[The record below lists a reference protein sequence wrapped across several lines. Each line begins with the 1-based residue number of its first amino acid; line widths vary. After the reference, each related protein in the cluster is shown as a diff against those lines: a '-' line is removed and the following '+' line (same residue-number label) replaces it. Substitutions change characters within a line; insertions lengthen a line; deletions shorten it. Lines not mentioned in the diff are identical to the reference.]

1 MKVLLVEPSYKNKY
15 PPMGLMKISTYHK
28 QLGDEVRFVKG
39 FCSDVDKEVWDRIY
53 ITTLFTFDFDVDVE
67 TINHYKLMVNNI
79 DNLYVGGIMASI
91 MPDKIAEATGIDRSH
106 VLTGLFTDTSVVG
119 DDNDINV
126 DELPLD
132 YDILEQVDYKYP
144 AGDNYF
150 AYTTRGCP
158 NHCSFCAVPILE
170 PNFHVTNNIID
181 QIRTI
186 DEKYGPKQHLLLLDN
201 NVLNTP
207 DLKSLVDDLCAAGFG
222 RGAKYTD
229 PGAYNIVMMR
239 YKKGDR
245 AEFLDKKMAAYLEGF
260 KKRIKSAEM
269 LETFLQIVIGAEDAE
284 DYAQYMLDHEEE
296 LSPIIEKYRSK
307 AKKARYLDF
316 NQGVDGR
323 KINDENMEQ
332 LARLAIHPLRI
343 AFDDIHL
350 KDVYCKAVR
359 TAHRHGIKEISN
371 YILFNYKDKP
381 EDLYERLRVNIE
393 LNEELGIQIF
403 SFPMEYSPIS
413 ETDRTYIG
421 ANWCKKSVRAISAIL
436 QVTKGVVAAGSSF
449 FYKAF
454 GNNLDEFYEILAMP
468 RELIMFRS
476 HFEGDGTTATWQALY
491 RKLNDEQKNRLMEI
505 VSHNMSELRNIP
517 WPDDLREILEFY
529 LIKYSGKTE
538 HTEERY
544 VQMSLMDDSDI
555 VTEDTLL
562 D

>member
-1 MKVLLVEPSYKNKY
+1 MRVLLVEPNYKNKY

-28 QLGDEVRFVKG
+28 MLGDEVRFVKG
-39 FCSDVDKEVWDRIY
+39 FDPDVDEEVWDRIY
-53 ITTLFTFDFDVDVE
+53 VTTLFTFDFALDVE
-67 TINHYKLMVNNI
+67 TINHYKLLVNDI
-79 DNLYVGGIMASI
+79 DDLYVGGIMASL
-91 MPDKIAEATGIDRSH
+91 MPDRVAEATGIDRTH
-106 VLTGLFTDTSVVG
+106 ILTGLLTDTAVVG

-132 YDILEQVDYKYP
+132 YDILEQTPYKYP

-170 PNFHVTNNIID
+170 PHFHVTNNIID
-181 QIRTI
+181 QIKAI

-201 NVLNTP
+201 NVLNTA
-207 DLKSLVDDLCAAGFG
+207 DLKSLVDDLCTAGFG
-222 RGAKYTD
+222 RGAKYVD

-239 YKKGDR
+239 YRNGDR
-245 AEFLDKKMAAYLEGF
+245 GDFLDKKMAAYLDSF
-260 KKRIKSAEM
+260 KKRIKSPEM

-284 DYAQYMLDHEEE
+284 EYAQYMLDHDAD

-307 AKKARYLDF
+307 SRKARYLDF

-323 KINDENMEQ
+323 KINDENMAQ

-359 TAHRHGIKEISN
+359 TAHRHGIKQISN
-371 YILFNYKDKP
+371 YILFNYKDRP

-403 SFPMEYSPIS
+403 SFPMKYSPIS
-413 ETDRTYIG
+413 ETDRSYIG
-421 ANWCKKSVRAISAIL
+421 RNWCKKSIRAISAIL
-436 QVTKGVVAAGSSF
+436 QVTKGVVAAGSDF

-454 GNNLDEFYEILAMP
+454 GNNLEEYFELLAMP

-476 HFEGDGTTATWQALY
+476 YFEANGTTAQWQAFY
-491 RKLNDEQKNRLMEI
+491 RRLTDEQKERLMQL
-505 VSHNMSELRNIP
+505 VSLNVAQLKNVP
-517 WPDDLREILEFY
+517 WPDDLKEILPFY
-529 LIKYSGKTE
+529 LIKYYGHAESSGEK
-538 HTEERY
+538 Y
-544 VQMSLMDDSDI
+544 VQLSIMDDSD
-555 VTEDTLL
+555 VVVEE
-562 D
+562 

>member
-1 MKVLLVEPSYKNKY
+1 MRVLLVEPNYKNKY

-28 QLGDEVRFVKG
+28 ILGDEVRFVKG
-39 FCSDVDKEVWDRIY
+39 FDPEVDEEVWDRIY
-53 ITTLFTFDFDVDVE
+53 VTTLFTFDFDTDVQ
-67 TINHYKLMVNNI
+67 TINHYKLLVNDI
-79 DNLYVGGIMASI
+79 SDLYVGGIMASL
-91 MPDKIAEATGIDRSH
+91 MPDKIVASTGIERSH
-106 VLTGLFTDTSVVG
+106 ILTGLFTDTSVVG
-119 DDNDINV
+119 DDNNINV

-132 YDILEQVDYKYP
+132 YDILEQIDYKYP

-170 PNFHVTNNIID
+170 PNFRVTNNIID
-181 QIRTI
+181 QIKTI

-201 NVLNTP
+201 NVLNAV
-207 DLKSLVDDLCAAGFG
+207 DLKGLVDDLCTAGFG
-222 RGAKYTD
+222 RGAKYVD

-239 YKKGDR
+239 YKNGDR
-245 AEFLDKKMAAYLEGF
+245 AAFLDKKMANYLESF

-269 LETFLQIVIGAEDAE
+269 LETFLQVVIGAEDAE
-284 DYAQYMLDHEEE
+284 DYAQYMLEHEEE

-323 KINDENMEQ
+323 KINDENMGQ

-343 AFDDIHL
+343 AFDDIKL

-359 TAHRHGIKEISN
+359 TAYRHGINQISN

-403 SFPMEYSPIS
+403 SFPMKYSPIS

-421 ANWCKKSVRAISAIL
+421 ANWCKKSIRAISAIL

-454 GNNLDEFYEILAMP
+454 GNNLEEYHEILAMP

-476 HFEGDGTTATWQALY
+476 YFEENGTTAKWQALY
-491 RKLNDEQKNRLMEI
+491 RQLTDEQKDRLMKL
-505 VSHNMSELRNIP
+505 VSLNVSELRNTP
-517 WPDDLREILEFY
+517 WPSDLADILEFY
-529 LIKYSGKTE
+529 LLKYSGKTE
-538 HTEERY
+538 QNREKY
-544 VQMSLMDDSDI
+544 VQMSLMDDSD
-555 VTEDTLL
+555 VVLED
-562 D
+562 

>member
-1 MKVLLVEPSYKNKY
+1 MKVLLVEPNYKNKY

-39 FCSDVDKEVWDRIY
+39 FNNDVDKEVWDRIY

-67 TINHYKLMVNNI
+67 TINHYKLLVNNI
-79 DNLYVGGIMASI
+79 DNLYVGGIMASL
-91 MPDKIAEATGIDRSH
+91 MPDKIAEATGIERSH

-119 DDNDINV
+119 DDNGINV

-170 PNFHVTNNIID
+170 PSFHVTNNIID

-201 NVLNTP
+201 NVLNTT

-222 RGAKYTD
+222 QGAKYTD

-239 YKKGDR
+239 YKNGDR
-245 AEFLDKKMAAYLEGF
+245 ADFLDKKIAAYLEGF

-269 LETFLQIVIGAEDAE
+269 LEKFLQIVIGAEDAE
-284 DYAQYMLDHEEE
+284 DYAQYMLDHEGE

-323 KINDENMEQ
+323 KINEENMEQ

-403 SFPMEYSPIS
+403 SFPMKYSPIS

>member
-1 MKVLLVEPSYKNKY
+1 MRVLLVEPNYKNKY

-28 QLGDEVRFVKG
+28 MLGDEVRFVKG
-39 FCSDVDKEVWDRIY
+39 FDSDVDEEVWDRIY
-53 ITTLFTFDFDVDVE
+53 VTTLFTFDFDVDVK
-67 TINHYKLMVNNI
+67 TINHYKLLVNNI
-79 DNLYVGGIMASI
+79 NDLYVGGIMASL
-91 MPDKIAEATGIDRSH
+91 MPDKIVAATGIERSH
-106 VLTGLFTDTSVVG
+106 ILTGLFTDTSVVG

-170 PNFHVTNNIID
+170 PHFHVTNNIID
-181 QIRTI
+181 QIKTI

-201 NVLNTP
+201 NVLNTA
-207 DLKSLVDDLCAAGFG
+207 DLKGLVDDLCTAGFG
-222 RGAKYTD
+222 RGAKYVD

-239 YKKGDR
+239 YKNGDR
-245 AEFLDKKMAAYLEGF
+245 ADFLDKKMAAYLDGF

-284 DYAQYMLDHEEE
+284 DYAQYMLEHEEE

-343 AFDDIHL
+343 AFDDIKL
-350 KDVYCKAVR
+350 KDVYCEAVR

-371 YILFNYKDKP
+371 YILFNYKDEPK
-381 EDLYERLRVNIE
+381 DLYERLRVNIE

-403 SFPMEYSPIS
+403 SFPMKYSPIN

-421 ANWCKKSVRAISAIL
+421 TNWSKKSVRAISAIL

-454 GNNLDEFYEILAMP
+454 GNTLEEYYEILAMP

-476 HFEGDGTTATWQALY
+476 YFEGNGTTAKWQALY
-491 RKLNDEQKNRLMEI
+491 RQLNDEQKERLMKL
-505 VSHNMSELRNIP
+505 VSLNVSELKNTP
-517 WPDDLREILEFY
+517 WPNDLAEILEFY
-529 LIKYSGKTE
+529 LLKYSGKTE
-538 HTEERY
+538 QNQEGSVKEFS
-544 VQMSLMDDSDI
+544 QIGLQF
-555 VTEDTLL
+555 LG
-562 D
+562 

>member
-1 MKVLLVEPSYKNKY
+1 MRVLLVEPNYKNKY

-28 QLGDEVRFVKG
+28 MLGDEVHFVKG
-39 FCSDVDKEVWDRIY
+39 FDMKLDEEVWDRIY
-53 ITTLFTFDFDVDVE
+53 VTTLFTFDFDIAVQ
-67 TINHYKLMVNNI
+67 TINHYKMLVNDI
-79 DNLYVGGIMASI
+79 SDLYVGGIMASL
-91 MPDKIAEATGIDRSH
+91 MPDRIVATTGIDRSH
-106 VLTGLFTDTSVVG
+106 ILTGLFTDTSVVG
-119 DDNDINV
+119 DDNNINV

-132 YDILEQVDYKYP
+132 YDILEQIDYKYP

-170 PNFHVTNNIID
+170 PNFRITNNIVD
-181 QIRTI
+181 QIKTI

-201 NVLNTP
+201 NVLNAV
-207 DLKSLVDDLCAAGFG
+207 DLKGLVDDLCTAGFG
-222 RGAKYTD
+222 RGAKYVD

-239 YKKGDR
+239 YKNGDR
-245 AEFLDKKMAAYLEGF
+245 AEFLDKKMAAYLESF

-269 LETFLQIVIGAEDAE
+269 LETFLQVVIGAEDAE
-284 DYAQYMLDHEEE
+284 DYAQYMLDHEKE

-343 AFDDIHL
+343 AFDDIKL

-359 TAHRHGIKEISN
+359 TAHRHGITQISN

-403 SFPMEYSPIS
+403 SFPMKYSPIN

-454 GNNLDEFYEILAMP
+454 GNNLEEYYEILAMP

-476 HFEGDGTTATWQALY
+476 YFEENGTTAEWQALY
-491 RKLNDEQKNRLMEI
+491 RQLTNEQKERLMKL
-505 VSHNMSELRNIP
+505 VSLNVSELRNTP
-517 WPDDLREILEFY
+517 WPTDLADILEFY
-529 LIKYSGKTE
+529 LLKYSGKTE
-538 HTEERY
+538 QNEEKY

-555 VTEDTLL
+555 VIED
-562 D
+562 

>member
-1 MKVLLVEPSYKNKY
+1 MRILLVEPNYKNKY

-28 QLGDEVRFVKG
+28 MLGDEVRFVKG
-39 FCSDVDKEVWDRIY
+39 FDPEVDKEVWDRIY
-53 ITTLFTFDFDVDVE
+53 VTTLFTFDFEVDVQ
-67 TINHYKLMVNNI
+67 TINHYKLLVNDIN
-79 DNLYVGGIMASI
+79 DLYVGGIMASL
-91 MPDKIAEATGIDRSH
+91 MPDRIVAATGIERSH
-106 VLTGLFTDTSVVG
+106 ILTGLFTDTSVVG
-119 DDNDINV
+119 GDNDINV

-201 NVLNTP
+201 NVLNTK
-207 DLKSLVDDLCAAGFG
+207 DLKALVDDLCTAGFG
-222 RGAKYTD
+222 RGAKYVD

-239 YKKGDR
+239 YKNGDR
-245 AEFLDKKMAAYLEGF
+245 AEFLDKKMVAYLESF

-284 DYAQYMLDHEEE
+284 DYAQYMLDHEDE

-307 AKKARYLDF
+307 SKKARYLDF

-343 AFDDIHL
+343 AFDDIKL
-350 KDVYCKAVR
+350 KDVYCEAVR

-371 YILFNYKDKP
+371 YILFNYKDEPK
-381 EDLYERLRVNIE
+381 DLYERLKVNIE

-403 SFPMEYSPIS
+403 SFPMKYSPIS

-421 ANWCKKSVRAISAIL
+421 TNWCKKSVRAISAIL

-454 GNNLDEFYEILAMP
+454 GNNLEEYYELLAMP

-476 HFEGDGTTATWQALY
+476 HFEENGTTAKWQTLY
-491 RKLNDEQKNRLMEI
+491 RKLDDEQKKRLMDL
-505 VSHNMSELRNIP
+505 VSLNVS
-517 WPDDLREILEFY
+517 DLRKAVWPEDLKDILEFY
-529 LIKYSGKTE
+529 LIKYSGKKE
-538 HTEERY
+538 YSNEKY
-544 VQMSLMDDSDI
+544 VQVSLMDDSAAVID
-555 VTEDTLL
+555 D
-562 D
+562 

>member
-1 MKVLLVEPSYKNKY
+1 MRVLLVEPNYKNKY

-28 QLGDEVRFVKG
+28 MLGDEVRFVKG
-39 FCSDVDKEVWDRIY
+39 FDPEVDEEVWDRIY
-53 ITTLFTFDFDVDVE
+53 VTTLFTFDFDTDVQ
-67 TINHYKLMVNNI
+67 TINHYKLLVNDI
-79 DNLYVGGIMASI
+79 SDLYVGGIMASL
-91 MPDKIAEATGIDRSH
+91 MPDKIVTSTGIERSH
-106 VLTGLFTDTSVVG
+106 ILTGLFTDTSVVG
-119 DDNDINV
+119 DDNNINV

-132 YDILEQVDYKYP
+132 YDILEQIDYKYP

-170 PNFHVTNNIID
+170 PNFRVTNNIID

-201 NVLNTP
+201 NVLNAV
-207 DLKSLVDDLCAAGFG
+207 DLKGLVDDLCTAGFG
-222 RGAKYTD
+222 RGAKYVD

-239 YKKGDR
+239 YKNGDR
-245 AEFLDKKMAAYLEGF
+245 AEFLDKKMAAYLESF

-269 LETFLQIVIGAEDAE
+269 LETFLQIVISAEDAE
-284 DYAQYMLDHEEE
+284 DYAQYMLEHEDE

-343 AFDDIHL
+343 AFDDIKL

-359 TAHRHGIKEISN
+359 TAHRHGINQISN

-403 SFPMEYSPIS
+403 SFPMKYSPIS

-421 ANWCKKSVRAISAIL
+421 ANWCKKSIRAISAIL

-454 GNNLDEFYEILAMP
+454 GNNLEEYHEILAMP

-476 HFEGDGTTATWQALY
+476 YFEENGTTAKWQALY
-491 RKLNDEQKNRLMEI
+491 RQLTDEQKDRLMKL
-505 VSHNMSELRNIP
+505 VSLNVSELRNTP
-517 WPDDLREILEFY
+517 WPSDLADILEFY
-529 LIKYSGKTE
+529 LLKYSGKTE
-538 HTEERY
+538 QNQEKY

-555 VTEDTLL
+555 IVED
-562 D
+562 

>member
-1 MKVLLVEPSYKNKY
+1 MRVLLVEPNYKNKY

-28 QLGDEVRFVKG
+28 MLGDEVCFVKG
-39 FCSDVDKEVWDRIY
+39 FDRSVDERVWDRIY
-53 ITTLFTFDFDVDVE
+53 VTTLFTFDFDVAVE
-67 TINHYKLMVNNI
+67 TINYYKLLVNNI
-79 DNLYVGGIMASI
+79 NDLFVGGIMASL
-91 MPDKIAEATGIDRSH
+91 MPDKIVEATGIERSH
-106 VLTGLFTDTSVVG
+106 ILTGLFTDTSVVG
-119 DDNDINV
+119 DENDINV

-132 YDILEQVDYKYP
+132 YDILEQIEYKYP

-181 QIRTI
+181 QIKVI

-201 NVLNTP
+201 NVLNTA
-207 DLKSLVDDLCAAGFG
+207 DLKALVDDLCAAGFG
-222 RGAKYTD
+222 RGAKYSD

-239 YKKGDR
+239 YRNGDR
-245 AEFLDKKMAAYLEGF
+245 ADFLDRKMAAYLEGF

-269 LETFLQIVIGAEDAE
+269 LETFLQIVIGAEDVD

-307 AKKARYLDF
+307 VQKARYLDF

-332 LARLAIHPLRI
+332 LARLAIRPLRI
-343 AFDDIHL
+343 AFDDIRL

-393 LNEELGIQIF
+393 LNKKLGIQIF
-403 SFPMEYSPIS
+403 SFPMKYSPIS

-421 ANWCKKSVRAISAIL
+421 ANWCKKSIRAISAIL

-454 GNNLDEFYEILAMP
+454 GNNLDEYFELLAMP

-476 HFEGDGTTATWQALY
+476 HFEENGITAKWKSLY
-491 RKLNDEQKNRLMEI
+491 RKLTDKQKKRLMAL
-505 VSHNMSELRNIP
+505 VSLNATELKNTP
-517 WPDDLREILEFY
+517 WPDDLKVILKYY
-529 LIKYSGKTE
+529 LIKYTGKAEFSDEKYIQLALT
-538 HTEERY
+538 
-544 VQMSLMDDSDI
+544 DDSD
-555 VTEDTLL
+555 VVED
-562 D
+562 

>member
-1 MKVLLVEPSYKNKY
+1 MRVLLVEPNYKNKY

-28 QLGDEVRFVKG
+28 MLGDEVCFVKG
-39 FCSDVDKEVWDRIY
+39 FDSSVDERVWDRIY
-53 ITTLFTFDFDVDVE
+53 VTTLFTFDFDVAVE
-67 TINHYKLMVNNI
+67 TINYYKLLVNNI
-79 DNLYVGGIMASI
+79 NDLFVGGIMASL
-91 MPDKIAEATGIDRSH
+91 MPDKIVEATGIERSH
-106 VLTGLFTDTSVVG
+106 ILTGLFTDTSVVG
-119 DDNDINV
+119 DENDINV

-132 YDILEQVDYKYP
+132 YDILEQIEYKYP

-181 QIRTI
+181 QIKVI

-201 NVLNTP
+201 NVLNTA
-207 DLKSLVDDLCAAGFG
+207 DLKALVDDLCAAGFG
-222 RGAKYTD
+222 RGAKYSD

-239 YKKGDR
+239 YRNGDR
-245 AEFLDKKMAAYLEGF
+245 ADFLDRKMAAYLEGF

-269 LETFLQIVIGAEDAE
+269 LETFLQIVIGAEDVD

-307 AKKARYLDF
+307 VQKARYLDF

-332 LARLAIHPLRI
+332 LARLAIRPLRI
-343 AFDDIHL
+343 AFDDIRL

-393 LNEELGIQIF
+393 LNKKLGIQIF
-403 SFPMEYSPIS
+403 SFPMKYSPIS

-421 ANWCKKSVRAISAIL
+421 ANWCKKSIRAISAIL

-454 GNNLDEFYEILAMP
+454 GNNLDEYFELLAMP

-476 HFEGDGTTATWQALY
+476 HFEENGITAKWKSLY
-491 RKLNDEQKNRLMEI
+491 RKLTDKQKKRLMAL
-505 VSHNMSELRNIP
+505 VSLNATELKNTP
-517 WPDDLREILEFY
+517 WPDDLKVILKYY
-529 LIKYSGKTE
+529 LIKYTGKAEFSDEKYIQLALT
-538 HTEERY
+538 
-544 VQMSLMDDSDI
+544 DDSD
-555 VTEDTLL
+555 VVED
-562 D
+562 

>member
-1 MKVLLVEPSYKNKY
+1 MKVLLVEPNYKNKY

-39 FCSDVDKEVWDRIY
+39 FSSDVDKEVWDRIY

-67 TINHYKLMVNNI
+67 TINHYKLLVNNI
-79 DNLYVGGIMASI
+79 DNLYVGGIMASL
-91 MPDKIAEATGIDRSH
+91 MPDKIAEATGIERSH

-181 QIRTI
+181 QIKTI

-207 DLKSLVDDLCAAGFG
+207 DLKSLVDDLCTAGFG

-269 LETFLQIVIGAEDAE
+269 LEMFLQIVIGAEDAE

-343 AFDDIHL
+343 AFDAIHL
-350 KDVYCKAVR
+350 KDVYCEAVR
-359 TAHRHGIKEISN
+359 TAHRHGIREISN

-403 SFPMEYSPIS
+403 SFPMKYSPIS

-421 ANWCKKSVRAISAIL
+421 ANWCKKSIRAISAIL
-436 QVTKGVVAAGSSF
+436 QVTKGVVAAGPSF

-454 GNNLDEFYEILAMP
+454 GNNLEEFNEILAMP

-476 HFEGDGTTATWQALY
+476 HFEADGTTAKWQALY
-491 RKLNDEQKNRLMEI
+491 RKLNDEQKDRLMEI

-555 VTEDTLL
+555 DTENTML

>member
-79 DNLYVGGIMASI
+79 DNLYVGGIMASL

-359 TAHRHGIKEISN
+359 TAHRHGIREISN

-403 SFPMEYSPIS
+403 SFPMKYSPIS

-454 GNNLDEFYEILAMP
+454 GNNLEEFNEILAMP

-476 HFEGDGTTATWQALY
+476 HFEGDGTTPKWQALY
-491 RKLNDEQKNRLMEI
+491 RKLNDEQKDRLMEI

-538 HTEERY
+538 HTEEQY

-555 VTEDTLL
+555 VTEDTML

>member
-1 MKVLLVEPSYKNKY
+1 MRVLLVEPNYKNKY

-28 QLGDEVRFVKG
+28 MLGDEVRFVKG
-39 FCSDVDKEVWDRIY
+39 FDPEVDEEVWDRIY
-53 ITTLFTFDFDVDVE
+53 VTTLFTFDFDTDVQ
-67 TINHYKLMVNNI
+67 TINHYKLLVNDI
-79 DNLYVGGIMASI
+79 SDLYVGGIMASL
-91 MPDKIAEATGIDRSH
+91 MPDKIVASTGIERSH
-106 VLTGLFTDTSVVG
+106 ILTGLFTDTSVVG
-119 DDNDINV
+119 DDNNINV

-132 YDILEQVDYKYP
+132 YDILEQIDYKYP

-170 PNFHVTNNIID
+170 PNFRVTNNIID
-181 QIRTI
+181 QIETI
-186 DEKYGPKQHLLLLDN
+186 DKKYGPKQHLLLLDN
-201 NVLNTP
+201 NVLNAV
-207 DLKSLVDDLCAAGFG
+207 DLKSLVDDLCTAGFG
-222 RGAKYTD
+222 RGAKYVD

-239 YKKGDR
+239 YKNGDR
-245 AEFLDKKMAAYLEGF
+245 AEFLDKKMAAYLESF

-269 LETFLQIVIGAEDAE
+269 LEIFLQIVIGAEDAE
-284 DYAQYMLDHEEE
+284 DYAQYMLEHEEE
-296 LSPIIEKYRSK
+296 LSPIIDKYRSK

-343 AFDDIHL
+343 AFDDIKL

-359 TAHRHGIKEISN
+359 TAHRHGINQISN

-403 SFPMEYSPIS
+403 SFPMKYSPIS

-421 ANWCKKSVRAISAIL
+421 ANWYKKSVRAISAIL

-454 GNNLDEFYEILAMP
+454 GNNLDEYHEILAMP

-476 HFEGDGTTATWQALY
+476 YFEENGTTAKWQALY
-491 RKLNDEQKNRLMEI
+491 RQLTDEQKDRLMKL
-505 VSHNMSELRNIP
+505 VSLNVSELRNIP
-517 WPDDLREILEFY
+517 WPSDLADILEFY
-529 LIKYSGKTE
+529 LLKYSLKAE
-538 HTEERY
+538 QNQEKY
-544 VQMSLMDDSDI
+544 VQMLLMDDSD
-555 VTEDTLL
+555 VVLEG
-562 D
+562 

>member
-1 MKVLLVEPSYKNKY
+1 
-15 PPMGLMKISTYHK
+15 MGLMKISTYHK
-28 QLGDEVRFVKG
+28 MLGDEVRFVKG
-39 FCSDVDKEVWDRIY
+39 FDPEVDEEVWDRIY
-53 ITTLFTFDFDVDVE
+53 VTTLFTFDFDIDVQ
-67 TINHYKLMVNNI
+67 TINHYKLLVNDI
-79 DNLYVGGIMASI
+79 SDLYVGGIMASL
-91 MPDKIAEATGIDRSH
+91 MPDKIVASTGIERSH
-106 VLTGLFTDTSVVG
+106 ILTGLFTDTSVVG
-119 DDNDINV
+119 DDNNINV

-132 YDILEQVDYKYP
+132 YDILEQIDYKYP

-170 PNFHVTNNIID
+170 PNFRVTNNIID

-201 NVLNTP
+201 NVLNAV
-207 DLKSLVDDLCAAGFG
+207 DLKGLVDDLCTAGFG
-222 RGAKYTD
+222 RGAKYVD

-239 YKKGDR
+239 YKNGDR
-245 AEFLDKKMAAYLEGF
+245 AEFLDKKMAAYLERF

-269 LETFLQIVIGAEDAE
+269 LETFLQVVIGAEEAE

-343 AFDDIHL
+343 AFDDIKL

-359 TAHRHGIKEISN
+359 TAHRHGINQISN

-393 LNEELGIQIF
+393 LNEELDIQIF
-403 SFPMEYSPIS
+403 SFPMKYSPIN

-454 GNNLDEFYEILAMP
+454 GNNLEEYHEILAMP

-476 HFEGDGTTATWQALY
+476 YFEENGTTAKWQALY
-491 RKLNDEQKNRLMEI
+491 RQLNDEQKDRLMKL
-505 VSHNMSELRNIP
+505 VSLNVSDLKNTP
-517 WPDDLREILEFY
+517 WPSDLAEILDFY

-538 HTEERY
+538 QTLEKYE
-544 VQMSLMDDSDI
+544 QMSLIDDSD
-555 VTEDTLL
+555 VVVD
-562 D
+562 DQ

>member
-1 MKVLLVEPSYKNKY
+1 MRVLLVEPNYKNKY

-28 QLGDEVRFVKG
+28 MLGDEVRFVKG
-39 FCSDVDKEVWDRIY
+39 FDPEVDEEVWDRIY
-53 ITTLFTFDFDVDVE
+53 VTTLFTFDFDIDVQ
-67 TINHYKLMVNNI
+67 TINHYKLLVNDI
-79 DNLYVGGIMASI
+79 SDLYVGGIMASL
-91 MPDKIAEATGIDRSH
+91 MPDKIVASTGIERSH
-106 VLTGLFTDTSVVG
+106 ILTGLFTDTSVVG
-119 DDNDINV
+119 DDNNINV

-132 YDILEQVDYKYP
+132 YDILEQIDYKYP

-170 PNFHVTNNIID
+170 PNFRVTNNIID

-201 NVLNTP
+201 NVLNAV
-207 DLKSLVDDLCAAGFG
+207 DLKGLVDDLCTAGFG
-222 RGAKYTD
+222 RGAKYVD

-239 YKKGDR
+239 YKNGDR
-245 AEFLDKKMAAYLEGF
+245 AEFLDKKMAAYLERF

-269 LETFLQIVIGAEDAE
+269 LETFLQVVIGAEEAE

-343 AFDDIHL
+343 AFDDIKL

-359 TAHRHGIKEISN
+359 TAHRHGINQISN

-393 LNEELGIQIF
+393 LNEELDIQIF
-403 SFPMEYSPIS
+403 SFPMKYSPIN

-454 GNNLDEFYEILAMP
+454 GNNLEEYHEILAMP

-476 HFEGDGTTATWQALY
+476 YFEENGTTAKWQALY
-491 RKLNDEQKNRLMEI
+491 RQLNDEQKDRLMKL
-505 VSHNMSELRNIP
+505 VSLNVSDLKNTP
-517 WPDDLREILEFY
+517 WPSDLAEILDFY

-538 HTEERY
+538 QTLEKYE
-544 VQMSLMDDSDI
+544 QMSLIDDSD
-555 VTEDTLL
+555 VVVD
-562 D
+562 DQ